1 MENDEDRKDTN
12 PKDAAACNRV
22 DLTLWPDTATLFGA
36 LGLIEG
42 DQKYGGYNFRVYGAR
57 VSVYIAACRRHI
69 MKYYNGE
76 WEDKKTKV
84 PHLASAL
91 ACLAIIVDGVVK
103 GNLVDDRP
111 PEIVTGKHGLHT
123 L

>member
-1 MENDEDRKDTN
+1 
-12 PKDAAACNRV
+12 
-22 DLTLWPDTATLFGA
+22 
-36 LGLIEG
+36 
-42 DQKYGGYNFRVYGAR
+42 VYGAR

-111 PEIVTGKHGLHT
+111 PRVERLSEYMDTIVPTFVKHLKDLYPDKVGRYTQEGLDD
-123 L
+123 